1 MGKIKMNKT
10 LSMILIVWMVLS
22 IIENVLNLKRMKL
35 YEQRQEELD
44 SRDEEL
50 SKRLKVYEK
59 LSDPKTVQF
68 YVSELNK
75 IVDNMHRLG
84 KIIDE
89 GGEID
94 LDIARIEKQYMI
106 FEEKFNSI
114 DNSING
120 MKYLA
125 HDVDA
130 LYDITSVN
138 QENIKSVVDETLSE
152 INEKMKKQIDL
163 ILKDIE
169 NIKNTL
175 NQIENSKI
183 GKKIWN
189 Q

>member
-1 MGKIKMNKT
+1 MEKIKMNKT

-94 LDIARIEKQYMI
+94 IDIARIEKQYHI
-106 FEEKFNSI
+106 LNDK
-114 DNSING
+114 
-120 MKYLA
+120 L
-125 HDVDA
+125 
-130 LYDITSVN
+130 
-138 QENIKSVVDETLSE
+138 LSTTE
-152 INEKMKKQIDL
+152 AMS
-163 ILKDIE
+163 DIE
-169 NIKNTL
+169 NDVTKNLEQQNVIALKDKEDIKTITDEKIADLNISLQKHIDMMLNDIQDIKNTL
-175 NQIENSKI
+175 TQLENSKI
-183 GKKIWN
+183 GKKIFN
-189 Q
+189 

>member
-1 MGKIKMNKT
+1 
-10 LSMILIVWMVLS
+10 
-22 IIENVLNLKRMKL
+22 
-35 YEQRQEELD
+35 
-44 SRDEEL
+44 
-50 SKRLKVYEK
+50 
-59 LSDPKTVQF
+59 
-68 YVSELNK
+68 
-75 IVDNMHRLG
+75 
-84 KIIDE
+84 
-89 GGEID
+89 
-94 LDIARIEKQYMI
+94 
-106 FEEKFNSI
+106 
-114 DNSING
+114 

>member
-1 MGKIKMNKT
+1 MEKIKMNKT
-10 LSMILIVWMVLS
+10 LSTILIVWMLLS

-44 SRDEEL
+44 SRDEQL

-138 QENIKSVVDETLSE
+138 EENIKSVADETLSE

-175 NQIENSKI
+175 NKIENSKI

>member
-1 MGKIKMNKT
+1 M
-10 LSMILIVWMVLS
+10 LLS

-44 SRDEEL
+44 SRDEQL

-138 QENIKSVVDETLSE
+138 EENIKSVADETLSE

-175 NQIENSKI
+175 NKIENSKI